1 MNEKRASD
9 VELEMPEDIEAHQK
23 IEEMIGDAQNW
34 LARMKFSSPDEAG
47 CHISQDIADGLVML
61 FGRLSAGD
69 PQKIEELEKQVKRL
83 EFDLETAKLNSQA
96 LEERNKELNEMNFDL
111 EERVNQRQMDVEESL
126 ARKNVDLMDE
136 NRLLKNLLSFYL
148 SKTND

>member
-23 IEEMIGDAQNW
+23 IEEMIGDAQQW
-34 LARMKFSSPDEAG
+34 LARMKFSSPSEEG
-47 CHISQDIADGLVML
+47 GFWVSQNIVDGLVML

-69 PQKIEELEKQVKRL
+69 PQRIEELEKQVKRL

-96 LEERNKELNEMNFDL
+96 LEERNRELNEMNLDL
-111 EERVNQRQMDVEESL
+111 ESKLNEKQFNEDTLLRKVNKSLEE
-126 ARKNVDLMDE
+126 E
-136 NRLLKNLLSFYL
+136 NRGLKDLLMFYI
-148 SKTND
+148 KP